1 MSVQHYPLQFN
12 SNLKVVYCGW
22 TKDCIHL
29 QNVLNIWGKANTGR
43 NTMNQKMIFNAFI
56 QVLDSWGF
64 LKQWRGKLTHETDG
78 GFMPPIHCSVVCYHL
93 KSPDS
98 VSSTVIPK
106 SLAILKQLV
115 TVMKIKD
122 ILWNDEMTVIRME
135 KFRRYEFIW
144 LGIKDSLF
152 SSFLYKHLYVR

>member
-1 MSVQHYPLQFN
+1 
-12 SNLKVVYCGW
+12 
-22 TKDCIHL
+22 
-29 QNVLNIWGKANTGR
+29 
-43 NTMNQKMIFNAFI
+43 
-56 QVLDSWGF
+56 
-64 LKQWRGKLTHETDG
+64 
-78 GFMPPIHCSVVCYHL
+78 MPPIHCFVVCYHL

-98 VSSTVIPK
+98 VSSTAIPK
-106 SLAILKQLV
+106 IVAILKQLV

-122 ILWNDEMTVIRME
+122 ILCNDEMTVIRME